1 MSNHKNFS
9 DVPGD
14 SQKNPNPIQPNP
26 NKNKQREKPKPKP
39 NTKKTP
45 QEPKISQFLKCLD

>member
-9 DVPGD
+9 DVPGG